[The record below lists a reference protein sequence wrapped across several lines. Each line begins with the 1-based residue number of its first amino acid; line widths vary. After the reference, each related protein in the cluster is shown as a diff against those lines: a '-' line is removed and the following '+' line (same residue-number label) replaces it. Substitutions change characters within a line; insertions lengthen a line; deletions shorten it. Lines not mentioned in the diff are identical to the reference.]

1 MQVIGR
7 CRDPDS
13 LDELEELRRSRPI
26 RQQRKVEV
34 KKERALARQEKL
46 DMRASKE

>member
-13 LDELEELRRSRPI
+13 LGELEELRRSRPI
-26 RQQRKVEV
+26 RQERKAEV
-34 KKERALARQEKL
+34 KRERAQARQEKL
-46 DMRASKE
+46 DMRAAKA